1 MQTRIQAAN
10 QIPTINIIP
19 ATQEPNITN
28 TPTSLEAITRTPSS
42 KRTISDRHSSTT
54 SEGSIEGNEAKRGKL
69 SLSDTFIDL
78 STPQALLEMSNDS
91 IEPTDTDSV
100 QIKLSVLNTILSK
113 LEYLE
118 QQVKNIAVSQENIKI
133 NLLTQDIKSDK
144 MLITVNHIEE
154 DLRSEKILQKVLETH
169 TKTVEHSE
177 PCHRPTNSRVNIPA
191 SQSNTGVET
200 PTPSDHIPIWKGKF
214 HKRRMA
220 YKQSFYNKAKAQILK
235 KHVEAETMYILRKH
249 RPKFCHNNED
259 FVDRLEVSKALQI
272 QESKSLL
279 NSAKQHEATILA
291 IDRAIEDAIMKTTL
305 NPAQKE
311 DMRKQW
317 RQEVTASKLIS
328 EKMVADNIM
337 YMKDLPNKVPFTG
350 FSEYRKMPNGIFQL
364 PNKSSD
370 HQGGNV
376 SNSGNQ
382 QQNHTHNYHHR
393 GNYRGYQG
401 RRNYFNLDNENTNR
415 PGREPVQSGYR
426 VFRNSAQANNT
437 TPFRLGTK

>member
-1 MQTRIQAAN
+1 MQTRIQTAN
-10 QIPTINIIP
+10 QIPTIDIIP
-19 ATQEPNITN
+19 ATQEPNTTN

-42 KRTISDRHSSTT
+42 KRTISDRHNSTT

-113 LEYLE
+113 LEDLE

-144 MLITVNHIEE
+144 MLITVNHIKE

-177 PCHRPTNSRVNIPA
+177 PYHRPTNSRVNIPA
-191 SQSNTGVET
+191 SQSNTRVET

-235 KHVEAETMYILRKH
+235 KHVEAETCKRRKG
-249 RPKFCHNNED
+249 
-259 FVDRLEVSKALQI
+259 V
-272 QESKSLL
+272 
-279 NSAKQHEATILA
+279 
-291 IDRAIEDAIMKTTL
+291 
-305 NPAQKE
+305 
-311 DMRKQW
+311 
-317 RQEVTASKLIS
+317 
-328 EKMVADNIM
+328 
-337 YMKDLPNKVPFTG
+337 NK
-350 FSEYRKMPNGIFQL
+350 IF
-364 PNKSSD
+364 
-370 HQGGNV
+370 
-376 SNSGNQ
+376 
-382 QQNHTHNYHHR
+382 
-393 GNYRGYQG
+393 
-401 RRNYFNLDNENTNR
+401 
-415 PGREPVQSGYR
+415 
-426 VFRNSAQANNT
+426 
-437 TPFRLGTK
+437 